1 MANIK
6 KLKKKADQ
14 LNADQKFE
22 ESLENCDIV
31 LELSPDDVDMK
42 ITKLNNLVNLGRIDE
57 ADKVLDSIDPSSLK
71 KEQLADFHN
80 NKAFLLYNK
89 AILIMTSKAEDGGAL
104 PANKQ
109 EAEDAYKLIVEAD
122 SLDNVNPDFKDEIL
136 EQRSWLK
143 KQIIFF
149 EDPDSPDYVAAE
161 ILDRAF
167 NTFSVEA
174 MDGSGRQPGSRSE
187 VEEVKDMMQQAR
199 NANPKDP
206 EIIDTIGQYEEICE
220 EAYERRFVGYKWLM
234 VLVGVV
240 ALYFLYAGFSKLGTA
255 GDVMPV
261 RAEQMMNSEIERV
274 GDYLDRMKVAHDT
287 VKEKNTEYIEKQQE
301 RLDELSKMDTED
313 YIKEITKRD
322 RARNWR
328 NIRRGVFW
336 SLMIVLY
343 YFASRPPVFLI
354 NKRQRQMAFT
364 SKSANVFKKII
375 FFLLGIFIAM
385 PSFDRTVVVDSFGS
399 VVGSYDEISPGLIIK
414 IVGILFIVAFIIW
427 LAMILLPVLTIIN
440 YLRNYQYEKVDEYF
454 EKAMSTIKGWVGLNK

>member
-42 ITKLNNLVNLGRIDE
+42 ITKLNNLVNLNRIEE
-57 ADKVLDSIDPSSLK
+57 ADKVLDSIEPSALK
-71 KEQLADFHN
+71 KEQLSQFHN

-89 AILIMTSKAEDGGAL
+89 ALLMMTAKAEDGGAL

-122 SLDNVNPDFKDEIL
+122 SLDDVNPDFKDEIL

-143 KQIIFF
+143 KQMAFF
-149 EDPDSPDYVAAE
+149 DDPDSPDYVAAE

-174 MDGSGRQPGSRSE
+174 MDGRGRQPGSKRE
-187 VEEVKDMMQQAR
+187 VEEVKELMQQAR

-206 EIIDTIGQYEEICE
+206 ELIDTIGQFEEICE
-220 EAYERRFVGYKWLM
+220 EAYERRFVGYWWLM
-234 VLVGVV
+234 ALVGVV
-240 ALYFLYAGFSKLGTA
+240 ALYFLYAGISNLGTA
-255 GDVMPV
+255 GDILPA
-261 RAEQMMNSEIERV
+261 RAEQMMNSEIEWV

-287 VKEKNTEYIEKQQE
+287 VKEKNAEYIEERQE

-313 YIKEITKRD
+313 YIKEIKKRD
-322 RARNWR
+322 RARNWG
-328 NIRRGVFW
+328 NIRRGLFW
-336 SLMIVLY
+336 TLMIVFY

-364 SKSANVFKKII
+364 SKSANVFKKIV

-385 PSFDRTVVVDSFGS
+385 PSFDRTIVVDSFGS

-414 IVGILFIVAFIIW
+414 IFGIILIVAFVIW
-427 LAMILLPVLTIIN
+427 LAMILLPLLAIIN